1 MSCEYLN
8 FKSAR
13 FYLKSA
19 HLNVELA
26 HLYLMSPHLNSSWL
40 KRFRKFKRL
49 IFFQLNRLVRYSLSL
64 SLSLLMY
71 CWSEVL
77 SAGSEA
83 PSAGSEALWDSL
95 GALAARSEALSA
107 GSKVLKANF
116 EVLSVGFK
124 EPRASQLTLWRQGPH
139 SGHGGPT
146 SWLQAGSWHRGSPS
160 WIGGP
165 PSLIRSPFRRLGKDQ
180 KSLQGRCPTSIKLT

>member
-1 MSCEYLN
+1 MY
-8 FKSAR
+8 
-13 FYLKSA
+13 
-19 HLNVELA
+19 
-26 HLYLMSPHLNSSWL
+26 
-40 KRFRKFKRL
+40 FR
-49 IFFQLNRLVRYSLSL
+49 
-64 SLSLLMY
+64 
-71 CWSEVL
+71 SEVL

-124 EPRASQLTLWRQGPH
+124 EPRASQLALWRQGPH

-160 WIGGP
+160 WIGGLWILKGGRNWLVP
-165 PSLIRSPFRRLGKDQ
+165 PLQKGIFKICTTTAEWLVFGKCGALLTFYTFFMNIIFIKRWYYIRLVVNWNVKRELMT
-180 KSLQGRCPTSIKLT
+180 KSAKNYWPMARKSRKNH